1 MWFIV
6 KQEQSSGNEV
16 KRKAVKGVFCSCFPG
31 KKKKR
36 KKRKKKENSVKEELG
51 WEHLS
56 VIVWKQV
63 LARQNQQY
71 QEGEGSKE
79 HGQAEE

>member
-1 MWFIV
+1 MRLKGKLSRVYFA
-6 KQEQSSGNEV
+6 
-16 KRKAVKGVFCSCFPG
+16 AVSQA
-31 KKKKR
+31 
-36 KKRKKKENSVKEELG
+36 KKENTVKEELG

-71 QEGEGSKE
+71 QEGEGSKG
-79 HGQAEE
+79 HGRRIKIEE

>member
-1 MWFIV
+1 MRLKGKLSRVYFA
-6 KQEQSSGNEV
+6 
-16 KRKAVKGVFCSCFPG
+16 AVSQA
-31 KKKKR
+31 KKKK
-36 KKRKKKENSVKEELG
+36 KKKKKKENSVKEELG